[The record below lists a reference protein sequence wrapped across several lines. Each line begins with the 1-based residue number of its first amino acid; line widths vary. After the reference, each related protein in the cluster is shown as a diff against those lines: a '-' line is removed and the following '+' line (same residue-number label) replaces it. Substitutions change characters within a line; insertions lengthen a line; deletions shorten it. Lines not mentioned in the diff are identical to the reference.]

1 MKYLVIT
8 TCLLMLMISTSVSSF
23 GKNKSIEETRCPMDT
38 VGYAVTP
45 SQTVAV
51 INLCD
56 SLENARCLE
65 NERLHPVMSKRE
77 LIAAVCPH
85 DDYLYAA
92 PVYFHVMREITAPVI
107 LMIGVSHRAR
117 HMGIEGKLIFDDFK
131 TWKGPYGKVK
141 VSSLRDDIIEA
152 LPPEIVIVDGDIH
165 AEEHSLEAFLPF
177 LQYPGFPDR
186 NKALERRNYSFPRI
200 IPILVT
206 RFKGESQGKA
216 AGRLASVLKK
226 EMEERGW
233 ILGEDLQ
240 ILISADCVHYG
251 DKKWGGRNF
260 APFGTDDQGYEKA
273 LKQEMKVI
281 DSSLTGVIDDKR
293 INRFRS
299 LVERDD
305 PEFPYKIPWCGVY
318 SIPFGLS
325 TARRLCELVGREPPE
340 GFLLKYQTS
349 LEPGRINPEPDGL
362 GVTNINTLHHWV
374 GYAAV
379 GYW

>member
-8 TCLLMLMISTSVSSF
+8 TSLLMLMISTSVSSH
-23 GKNKSIEETRCPMDT
+23 GKEQSTGKTRGPVDT

-51 INLCD
+51 MNLCD
-56 SLENARCLE
+56 SLEKARCLK
-65 NERLHPVMSKRE
+65 NERTHPVMSRRE
-77 LIAAVCPH
+77 LIAAICPH

-107 LMIGVSHRAR
+107 LMIGVSHHAR
-117 HMGIEGKLIFDDFK
+117 HKGIEGKLIFDDFK
-131 TWKGPYGKVK
+131 SWKGPYGKVR

-152 LPPEIVIVDGDIH
+152 LPEEIVMVDGDIH
-165 AEEHSLEAFLPF
+165 AKEHSLEAFLPF
-177 LQYPGFPDR
+177 LQYQEFSDR
-186 NKALERRNYSFPRI
+186 NKALEMRNYSFPRI

-206 RFKGESQGKA
+206 RFKGESRAEA
-216 AGRLASVLKK
+216 AGSLASVLKK
-226 EMEERGW
+226 EMKDRDW
-233 ILGEDLQ
+233 ILGKDLQ

-251 DKKWGGRNF
+251 DKKWGGRNY
-260 APFGTDDQGYEKA
+260 APFGSDAKGYEKA
-273 LKQEMKVI
+273 LKQEMKII
-281 DSSLTGVIDDKR
+281 DSSLTGVIDDGK
-293 INRFRS
+293 IDRFRS

-305 PEFPYKIPWCGVY
+305 PEWPYKIPWCGVY

-325 TARRLCELVGREPPE
+325 TARRLCELAGREAPE

-349 LEPGRINPEPDGL
+349 LEPGKISPEAEGL

>member
-1 MKYLVIT
+1 
-8 TCLLMLMISTSVSSF
+8 
-23 GKNKSIEETRCPMDT
+23 MDT